1 MHLSRPHTWR
11 HFAQVP
17 SDSNRR
23 PLWGS
28 SRPFRIG
35 NLTFAEE
42 RNAHARSLL
51 IIGSGCAHLRG
62 VPCSSHGSSPAD
74 RHVFDSQFH
83 LLFALPWNSISGG
96 RAARVTIRIQP
107 LLIVH
112 RFEEDARLLVKCFL
126 NNVFFSKR
134 VLSKQPLFPQTKVIF
149 ITCCA

>member
-28 SRPFRIG
+28 SRPFRIR

-42 RNAHARSLL
+42 RNAHARSL
-51 IIGSGCAHLRG
+51 IGSGRALLRG
-62 VPCSSHGSSPAD
+62 VPCSSPAD
-74 RHVFDSQFH
+74 RNFFDSQFH

-96 RAARVTIRIQP
+96 RAARMTIRIQP

-112 RFEEDARLLVKCFL
+112 LFEEDARLLVKCFL